1 MMWVTSEQAAEI
13 YARFCQARY
22 GGEAFMIAKTR
33 ASELHKAGDVE
44 GERIW
49 DRVADY
55 IRPAEARPRLYSA
68 A

>member
-1 MMWVTSEQAAEI
+1 MMWVTSDQAAEI
-13 YARFCQARY
+13 YARFCQTRY
-22 GGEAFMIAKTR
+22 GDEAFMIAKKR
-33 ASELHKAGDVE
+33 ASELRRVGDVE

-49 DRVADY
+49 DRVAEY